1 MTALPPDY
9 RERRGDSVL
18 LVWGDL
24 PWWTVVDRDA
34 DRFIAGLV
42 EGESPAQALD
52 RLPHRPGIERDAA
65 AIVQALKRAGVIGR
79 KRNKPP
85 KTRIE
90 SISVNVTNRCNLN
103 CTFCYNRDHE
113 DHGDGLSADEMI
125 EALESVRR
133 LVVRDA
139 PLAMLGG
146 EPLMAPERTLALAE
160 WARRR
165 GMTPLLSTNG
175 TLVTADFARRAAEI
189 GIDCQVSIDGA
200 SAESHDAVRG
210 EGTFERA
217 VGGVETF
224 RDAGAHTIISMVFHA
239 GNVGEI
245 PGYLRMARELR
256 VDEARFIPVKA
267 LAGGGDFRLPE
278 LGEVVNTIADIVS
291 AKPELGSLLG
301 RDYVSILAQTCRS
314 CALRQGCGTASQ
326 TLLLDAD
333 GTVYPCI
340 NLSQPEMALGNVRE
354 QSLRRVWQGDGRIR
368 EIREAVTLESRDTC
382 LECWARHWC
391 MGGCRGETYSNT
403 GKLDAPSMTC
413 AQNRAAIVET
423 FWAISRCPE
432 LVHEGPKYC

>member
-1 MTALPPDY
+1 MSALAPDY

-42 EGESPAQALD
+42 EGESAAHALD

-79 KRNKPP
+79 KRNRPP
-85 KTRIE
+85 ETRIE

-113 DHGDGLSADEMI
+113 DRGDELSAEEMI
-125 EALESVRR
+125 AALESVRKQI
-133 LVVRDA
+133 VPGA

-146 EPLMAPERTLALAE
+146 EPLMAAERTLALAE

-165 GMTPLLSTNG
+165 RLTPILSTNG
-175 TLVTADFARRAAEI
+175 TLVTAEFARRAAEV
-189 GIDCQVSIDGA
+189 GIECQVSIDGA
-200 SAESHDAVRG
+200 SGETHDAVRG
-210 EGTFERA
+210 AGTFQQA
-217 VGGVETF
+217 VAGAETF

-239 GNVGEI
+239 GNAGEI
-245 PGYLRMARELR
+245 PDYLRMARELR

-267 LAGGGDFRLPE
+267 LAGGGDFRLPD
-278 LGEVVNTIADIVS
+278 LAGVVSTIADLVS
-291 AKPELGSLLG
+291 GETELGRLLG

-326 TLLLDAD
+326 TLLLNAD

-340 NLSQPEMALGNVRE
+340 NLSQPEMAFGNIRE
-354 QSLRRVWQGDGRIR
+354 RSLRQIWQGDGKLT
-368 EIREAVTLESRDTC
+368 EIRDAVALDSRDAC
-382 LECWARHWC
+382 RQCWARYWC
-391 MGGCRGETYSNT
+391 MGGCRGETYANT
-403 GKLDAPSMTC
+403 GRLDAPSVIC
-413 AQNRAAIVET
+413 AQNRAAIIET
-423 FWAISRCPE
+423 FWAISRCSE
-432 LVHEGPKYC
+432 LVNEGPKYC